1 MSANDRQE
9 FGDHY
14 QADFQHWDL
23 IERYGVGYLEG
34 CATKYI
40 TRHRKKNGIQDLI
53 KAKHYTE
60 KLLEMAHSHNRRARG
75 YVGMRTLKP
84 FFLANNI
91 ADAGEITAIVVLC
104 SNWDRSQLSV
114 VINLLD
120 ELIEECYPDG
130 E

>member
-14 QADFQHWDL
+14 QAGFQHWDL
-23 IERYGVGYLEG
+23 IEKYGVGYLEG

-40 TRHRKKNGIQDLI
+40 TRHRKKNGVQDLI

-75 YVGMRTLKP
+75 YVGMRTLKQ
-84 FFLANNI
+84 FFLANGI
-91 ADAGEITAIVVLC
+91 TDASEMTVIVILC
-104 SNWDRSQLSV
+104 SNWDISQLPG
-114 VINLLD
+114 VITIIDDLTT
-120 ELIEECYPDG
+120 ECYPNG
-130 E
+130 